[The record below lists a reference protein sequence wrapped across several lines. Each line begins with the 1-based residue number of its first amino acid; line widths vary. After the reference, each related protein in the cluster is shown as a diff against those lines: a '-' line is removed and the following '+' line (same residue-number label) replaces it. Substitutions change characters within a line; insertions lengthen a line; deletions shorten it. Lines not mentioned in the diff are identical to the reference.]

1 MILTKEQIEEQ
12 FLDTATDS
20 HEKKYNEGFID
31 GFLLAQVNNW
41 TVWVGGVEVNDYLL
55 SKEDAEWLAEIYK
68 NNSYADVVIEEIKDE
83 S

>member
-31 GFLLAQVNNW
+31 GFLLAQVNN
-41 TVWVGGVEVNDYLL
+41 
-55 SKEDAEWLAEIYK
+55 
-68 NNSYADVVIEEIKDE
+68 
-83 S
+83 